1 MAAYRLELPHSS
13 ELASA
18 IDGYRLVNIAKVT
31 DATYRIVKSRVA
43 NAAKIRFCEGSAFC
57 EKDFSG
63 NRRKW

>member
-13 ELASA
+13 ELTSA

-31 DATYRIVKSRVA
+31 DATYHLIKRGVA
-43 NAAKIRFCEGSAFC
+43 NAAKIRFCEGSAIC

-63 NRRKW
+63 NRRKG